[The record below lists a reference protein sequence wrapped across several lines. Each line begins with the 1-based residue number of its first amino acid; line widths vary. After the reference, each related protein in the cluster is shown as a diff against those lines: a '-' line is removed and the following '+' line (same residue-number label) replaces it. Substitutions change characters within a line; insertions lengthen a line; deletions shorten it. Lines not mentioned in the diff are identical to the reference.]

1 LSTAGGSPLFRTTL
15 ERVLAAVAAVMIV
28 ALVVEE
34 VPRLLFPWDIRIFSE
49 SPFLTNMLK
58 LTAGQGLHG
67 MPADANSFIY
77 AGGFEYLTYG
87 VLRPFGLQLDIRAC
101 RVVTVLV
108 GAVSAFVIGHVALR
122 FQQLLGDQGAGRI
135 THFVASSAAFAIIL
149 KNYDGDACHPD
160 NLYALHAMLVIALVY
175 AAVSSERFGLA
186 LIALAVAGL
195 SVVTKQT
202 AGPGF
207 FGAAGVLLYFR
218 GRAWG
223 LRRSAVALGWGLAWL
238 AAGSYFVFHGWGRF
252 WTLTVPS
259 HQPVEFY
266 RLYRLLLHYV
276 GHPYRLFLAATFAPS
291 AFYVAMRGQKSRAL
305 RQLFVAW
312 LAIGVTEILPSVISY
327 FKIWG
332 FWNNL
337 TIIDL
342 WMALPVLGV
351 IGYASRA
358 VAEGDVVATR
368 AAAAGAF
375 VTFFVALTPTRV
387 WPTTDEYEYGR
398 RLDAAIGA
406 DKAAGK
412 RVLVSHGA
420 ATLVHNGILDVPMD
434 RAISLGELTF
444 AGLED
449 KDSTKSRFTS
459 HYYDKIYI
467 LLPDAPGYL
476 PEMQSVIEANYHE
489 VAHLAGV
496 APPPVDWD
504 LIDSMQFMRD
514 GVRIME
520 ANR

>member
-1 LSTAGGSPLFRTTL
+1 MATADGSPLFRTTL
-15 ERVLAAVAAVMIV
+15 ERVLAAVAAAMIV

-34 VPRLLFPWDIRIFSE
+34 VPRLLYPWDIRIFSE

-67 MPADANSFIY
+67 KPADANSFIY
-77 AGGFEYLTYG
+77 SGGIEYLTYG

-101 RVVTVLV
+101 RTVSVLV
-108 GAVSAFVIGHVALR
+108 GAISAFVIGHVALR
-122 FQQLLGDQGAGRI
+122 FQQLLGDRSAGKI
-135 THFVASSAAFAIIL
+135 AHLVCSAAAFAIIL

-186 LIALAVAGL
+186 LAALAVAGL
-195 SVVTKQT
+195 SVITKQT
-202 AGPGF
+202 AVPGF

-218 GRAWG
+218 GRTWG
-223 LRRSAVALGWGLAWL
+223 LRRSAMALAWGLAWL
-238 AAGSYFVFHGWGRF
+238 AAASYVVFHGWGRF

-259 HQPVEFY
+259 HQHIEWF

-291 AFYVAMRGQKSRAL
+291 AFYVAMRSQKNEGL
-305 RQLFVAW
+305 HKLFVAW
-312 LAIGVTEILPSVISY
+312 LAIGVTEILPSIISY

-342 WMALPVLGV
+342 WMSLPVLGV
-351 IGYASRA
+351 IGYASRKLPDEAGVA
-358 VAEGDVVATR
+358 VRAT
-368 AAAAGAF
+368 AAGAV

-387 WPTTDEYEYGR
+387 WPTSAEYEYGR

-420 ATLVHNGILDVPMD
+420 ATLVHNGILDVPLD

-449 KDSTKSRFTS
+449 KEATKSRLVS

-467 LLPDAPGYL
+467 ALLDAPGYL
-476 PEMQSVIEANYHE
+476 PEVQSVIDANYHE
-489 VAHLAGV
+489 VAHLPGV
-496 APPPVDWD
+496 EPPPADWD

-514 GVRIME
+514 GVRVLE

>member
-1 LSTAGGSPLFRTTL
+1 MTSGRPLRFRTTL
-15 ERVLAAVAAVMIV
+15 EWVLAAVAVVMFV

-34 VPRLLFPWDIRIFSE
+34 VPRLLFPWDLRIFSE

-67 MPADANSFIY
+67 TPADANSFIY

-87 VLRPFGLQLDIRAC
+87 LLRPFGLQLDIRAC
-101 RVVTVLV
+101 RLVSVLV
-108 GAVSAFVIGHVALR
+108 GAVSAFVIGHVAVR
-122 FQQLLGDQGAGRI
+122 FQRLLGDQGAGRAA
-135 THFVASSAAFAIIL
+135 HLVASAAAFAMIL

-160 NLYALHAMLVIALVY
+160 NLYALHAMLVIALVF
-175 AAVSSERFGLA
+175 AALSSDRYGLA
-186 LIALAVAGL
+186 LAALMVAGL
-195 SVVTKQT
+195 CVVTKQT
-202 AGPGF
+202 AVPGF
-207 FGAAGVLLYFR
+207 FGAAGVLLYYR

-223 LRRSAVALGWGLAWL
+223 RRRSALALAWGLAWL
-238 AAGSYFVFHGWGRF
+238 AIGSYFVFHGWGRL

-259 HQPVEFY
+259 RQPVEFY
-266 RLYRLLLHYV
+266 RLYRMLLHYV

-291 AFYVAMRGQKSRAL
+291 AFYVAMRSKGSRPL
-305 RQLFVAW
+305 QELFVTW
-312 LAIGVTEILPSVISY
+312 LVIGVTEVLPSVISY

-342 WMALPVLGV
+342 WMSLPVLGV
-351 IGYASRA
+351 VGYACRA
-358 VAEGDVVATR
+358 VAEEQGVAIR
-368 AAAAGAF
+368 ATAAGAI

-387 WPTTDEYEYGR
+387 WPTTNEYDYGR
-398 RLDAAIGA
+398 RLDAAIAA

-420 ATLVHNGILDVPMD
+420 ATLVHNGILDVPLD

-449 KDSTKSRFTS
+449 EGGTRARLSSQ
-459 HYYDKIYI
+459 YYDKVYI
-467 LLPDAPGYL
+467 LLFGAPGYL
-476 PEMQSVIEANYHE
+476 PEVQGVIDAHYHE
-489 VAHLAGV
+489 VAHLPGV
-496 APPPVDWD
+496 EPPPADWD
-504 LIDSMQFMRD
+504 LIDRMDFMHD
-514 GVRIME
+514 GVRVME